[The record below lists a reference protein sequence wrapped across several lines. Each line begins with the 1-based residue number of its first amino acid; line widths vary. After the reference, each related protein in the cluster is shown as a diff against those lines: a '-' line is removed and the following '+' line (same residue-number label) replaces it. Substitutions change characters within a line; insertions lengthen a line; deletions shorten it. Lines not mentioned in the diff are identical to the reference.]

1 MGYPLPAGQLEEVN
15 LEEAVMSHC
24 LASAALGHVPLL
36 AKESWDFWSRGG
48 RQVAYLSSWSKVTN
62 DLKTHNLKSVLYRA
76 QGQVSFPWLPRDRGH
91 LPE

>member
-1 MGYPLPAGQLEEVN
+1 MGYPLPAGQLEEVY

-62 DLKTHNLKSVLYRA
+62 DLKTQSQKRPVPGPGPGLIPLAA
-76 QGQVSFPWLPRDRGH
+76 QGQGTPS
-91 LPE
+91 